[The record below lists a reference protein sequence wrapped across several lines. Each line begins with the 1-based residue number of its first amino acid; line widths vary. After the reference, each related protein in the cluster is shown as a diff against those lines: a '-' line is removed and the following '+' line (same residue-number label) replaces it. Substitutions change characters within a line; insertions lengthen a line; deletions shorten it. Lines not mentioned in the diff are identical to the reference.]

1 MHRLVLRVGDG
12 AGRWSGALVRNFLC
26 LGPDLSANKAV
37 RYEWWLDGD
46 VAGRTGGTVADGQIQ
61 IQIDAADMAYGL
73 HHLVLRTQDE
83 AGRWSPAKVHN
94 FVKPEPPLDGNMIT
108 AYEYWFNTGAARRV
122 EVGPANPFTADGMVI
137 EVKDVTPNRI
147 DPDYTVD
154 WAEQTLWTDDDVTFG
169 IRYGDAAGRWSEART
184 DTFACAVPV
193 SFDTERL
200 AWGDTAHVIQPH
212 PCKVYAYDVEAAE
225 GDSLAWSFSAPCRAD
240 IYDGSGNRLARLEA
254 EGKPLEHKMKA
265 GAGGLVTALVY
276 DAGADTL
283 AVCCGRTAASGITSL
298 TEAGMALTAAEGLIT
313 LTGAEGGSCTVYGV
327 DGCAV
332 ARRSGLGHTETF
344 AVAKGVYVVAVT
356 DRSGK
361 AYRQTV
367 AVD

>member
-1 MHRLVLRVGDG
+1 MNKNIKPLTAALLTLAAAPAAAQTLAGYEYWIDDRYDQRTEVRTDDG
-12 AGRWSGALVRNFLC
+12 NISI
-26 LGPDLSANKAV
+26 
-37 RYEWWLDGD
+37 EID
-46 VAGRTGGTVADGQIQ
+46 VQGLAP
-61 IQIDAADMAYGL
+61 GL
-73 HHLVLRTQDE
+73 HRFMMRAEDSE
-83 AGRWSPAKVHN
+83 GRWSPSVVHN

-108 AYEYWFNTGAARRV
+108 AYEYWFNSGEARRV

-212 PCKVYAYDVEAAE
+212 PCNVYAYDVEAAE

-276 DAGADTL
+276 AAGADTL
-283 AVCCGRTAASGITSL
+283 AVCCGRTAASGITPL
-298 TEAGMALTAAEGLIT
+298 TEAGMALTAAGGLIT

-356 DRSGK
+356 DRRGK